1 MKDNE
6 RLKAAVLKSNIKEVC
21 LAQTMM
27 QGLESLK
34 SEEMKLEKRM
44 TNLEKAIDKKTSSLL
59 SKYK

>member
-34 SEEMKLEKRM
+34 YEEMKLEKH
-44 TNLEKAIDKKTSSLL
+44 DKS
-59 SKYK
+59 

>member
-6 RLKAAVLKSNIKEVC
+6 RLKAAVLKFNIKEVC
-21 LAQTMM
+21 LVQTMM

-34 SEEMKLEKRM
+34 SEEMKLAKLM